1 MIDKKRGRFG
11 FLQRVRGGKM
21 EQYNSHPIDMLL
33 YREEYGSEE
42 MCVIFSEK
50 NIIKKWLMV
59 DAAIAR
65 VEAELGIIPLAAAE
79 EIERKA
85 LGDFVKVNRV
95 AELARKKGLDIAAEL
110 TALAEVCEQGAGEY
124 IRMGVGGIDNYD
136 TAWALLIKE
145 ALELVYRDLSRLVK
159 VLVDLTKKHR
169 HTLMVGR
176 TFGQHEGPITFGFK
190 TAMWAKELYE
200 CRRVLVEGEKYY
212 LVGKASGTI
221 GNLSSLEKIWP
232 GKGETFEK
240 IVCEK
245 LGLRAPDMTI
255 LFSRRRFMQL
265 VMNLTYIANAI
276 DNIATEI
283 FNRQRPE
290 IDELQEPFRKDQV
303 ASTVSPHKRNPY
315 GCNILS
321 GLAELVRSNASAI
334 LRSTWFDERD
344 HRRMPIEASVIP
356 TTFIYISNMLQR
368 AIFICENL
376 SVNPSRMLEN
386 LNLLKGLNYSE
397 AIGTALATGGLGRY
411 TAYELL
417 REIVNVVYRDGKEFR
432 AVLKS
437 NETVRKYLSEDDID
451 ELTNPKSNLG
461 IVEAKINETLLEI
474 EAIGGMK
481 QASG

>member
-1 MIDKKRGRFG
+1 
-11 FLQRVRGGKM
+11 
-21 EQYNSHPIDMLL
+21 
-33 YREEYGSEE
+33 
-42 MCVIFSEK
+42 
-50 NIIKKWLMV
+50 
-59 DAAIAR
+59 
-65 VEAELGIIPLAAAE
+65 
-79 EIERKA
+79 
-85 LGDFVKVNRV
+85 
-95 AELARKKGLDIAAEL
+95 
-110 TALAEVCEQGAGEY
+110 
-124 IRMGVGGIDNYD
+124 
-136 TAWALLIKE
+136 
-145 ALELVYRDLSRLVK
+145 
-159 VLVDLTKKHR
+159 
-169 HTLMVGR
+169 MVGR

-232 GKGETFEK
+232 GKGETFEE

-276 DNIATEI
+276 DNIAAEI

-321 GLAELVRSNASAI
+321 GLAELVRSNASTI

-461 IVEAKINETLLEI
+461 IVQAKINETLSEI
-474 EAIGGMK
+474 EAIWGMK
-481 QASG
+481 QAPG